1 MISNLHM
8 PGAFPEVDYVSDRP
22 SRMPTVGG
30 MQENVGGVLLS
41 VTLVILGRVMLD
53 GVSDHEEKGSVCSLF
68 SVP

>member
-1 MISNLHM
+1 M
-8 PGAFPEVDYVSDRP
+8 DYVSDRP
-22 SRMPTVGG
+22 RRMPTVGG

-41 VTLVILGRVMLD
+41 VTLVILSRVMLD